1 MDMGNEVRVI
11 EVEIDTE
18 DAMPETPL
26 RTPFEAGFEELLE
39 EARRLNREG

>member
-18 DAMPETPL
+18 EAMPETPN
-26 RTPFEAGFEELLE
+26 RTSFEAGLKELLE
-39 EARRLNREG
+39 EARRMSREG